1 MAKSTIKSLKN
12 DVIYCVYVRNYG
24 ENGKFKDV
32 ESDLERIKNLGVDI
46 IWLMPINEI
55 GDKNKKGELGC
66 PYAIKNYRKI
76 NPEYGTLD
84 DFKELLDRIHELGMK
99 CIIDVVFN
107 HTSPDSN
114 LVEEHPEFFYKNAVG
129 EFANKIG
136 DWSDVIDL
144 DYSNMN
150 LWTSQIATLK
160 YWASLGVDGFR
171 CDVAPLIPIDFWI
184 RARKEVSYINE
195 NLIWLAESVHPSFIK
210 ELRKNGLVAHSD
222 SEIYQAFDITYD
234 YDVNLE
240 FRNYL
245 EGKGTLK
252 DYINKLQQQEVIYP
266 ENYVKLRFLENH
278 DQPRAKKIIPNLDKL
293 KLWTEFMYFQKGT
306 SLIYNGQE
314 ALEENTPSL
323 FEIDKIN
330 FNNINEE
337 MVSLFKK
344 LYEIKKNNLVTDG
357 FYNIELIDNTEVV
370 VISYTL
376 NNKKLLGVFN
386 FGNQDNEILLNIED
400 GEYTNLLDESKVE
413 VINGAIRIGNSAKI
427 IEI

>member
-66 PYAIKNYRKI
+66 PYAIKNYRII

-144 DYSNMN
+144 D
-150 LWTSQIATLK
+150 
-160 YWASLGVDGFR
+160 
-171 CDVAPLIPIDFWI
+171 
-184 RARKEVSYINE
+184 
-195 NLIWLAESVHPSFIK
+195 
-210 ELRKNGLVAHSD
+210 
-222 SEIYQAFDITYD
+222 
-234 YDVNLE
+234 
-240 FRNYL
+240 
-245 EGKGTLK
+245 
-252 DYINKLQQQEVIYP
+252 
-266 ENYVKLRFLENH
+266 
-278 DQPRAKKIIPNLDKL
+278 
-293 KLWTEFMYFQKGT
+293 
-306 SLIYNGQE
+306 
-314 ALEENTPSL
+314 
-323 FEIDKIN
+323 
-330 FNNINEE
+330 
-337 MVSLFKK
+337 
-344 LYEIKKNNLVTDG
+344 
-357 FYNIELIDNTEVV
+357 
-370 VISYTL
+370 
-376 NNKKLLGVFN
+376 
-386 FGNQDNEILLNIED
+386 
-400 GEYTNLLDESKVE
+400 
-413 VINGAIRIGNSAKI
+413 
-427 IEI
+427 